1 MEGIISFEDKKY
13 PKKLKEIKNPPKNIY
28 YQGHIIWNQPCLAV
42 IGSRNCSIESKYICL
57 KIIKDLPQEFVIV
70 SGLAKGIDTFAH
82 ASALK
87 TGKSTIAVLPSG
99 IEKIYPKEN
108 ENLSNKIIEKG
119 GLLISEYPS
128 KTKPTKFSFI
138 QRNRITAGLSF
149 AVLVIEAQIKSG
161 TMHTIRFAQEQG
173 KTIYAVPGSE
183 GTDYLILNGAIPV
196 LSAKDIYLNIK

>member
-1 MEGIISFEDKKY
+1 MIQLISFADKNY
-13 PKKLKEIKNPPKNIY
+13 PKNLKEIKNPPQNIY
-28 YQGHIIWNQPCLAV
+28 CKGSIVWNKQCLAV
-42 IGSRNCSIESKYICL
+42 IGSRNYSKESKDHCFR
-57 KIIKDLPQEFVIV
+57 IIKDLPQDIIIV
-70 SGLAKGIDTFAH
+70 SGLARGIDAIAH

-87 TGKSTIAVLPSG
+87 TGKATIAALPCG

-108 ENLSNKIIEKG
+108 ESLADKIVEKG

-138 QRNRITAGLSF
+138 QRDRITAGLSD
-149 AVLVIEAQIKSG
+149 AILVIEAQMKSG
-161 TMHTIRFAQEQG
+161 TMHTVKFAEEQG

-196 LSAKDIYLNIK
+196 MSANDICL

>member
-28 YQGHIIWNQPCLAV
+28 YQGKIIWNNPCLAV
-42 IGSRNCSIESKYICL
+42 IGSRNCSTENKNICL

-70 SGLAKGIDTFAH
+70 SGLARGIDSFAH

-87 TGKSTIAVLPSG
+87 SGKATIAVLPSG

-108 ENLSNKIIEKG
+108 EILARKIIEHD

-128 KTKPTKFSFI
+128 KTRPTKFSFI
-138 QRNRITAGLSF
+138 QRNRITAGLSS
-149 AVLVIEAQIKSG
+149 AVLVIEAQVKSG
-161 TMHTIRFAQEQG
+161 TMHTVRFAREQG

-196 LSAKDIYLNIK
+196 LSVNDICL

>member
-1 MEGIISFEDKKY
+1 MNEIISFEDKKY

-28 YQGHIIWNQPCLAV
+28 SQGKIMWNQPCLAV
-42 IGSRNCSIESKYICL
+42 IGSRNCSIESKQICL

-70 SGLAKGIDTFAH
+70 SGLAKGIDSFAH

-87 TGKSTIAVLPSG
+87 TGKTTIAVLPSG
-99 IEKIYPKEN
+99 IERIYPKEN
-108 ENLSNKIIEKG
+108 ETLAKKIIEKG
-119 GLLISEYPS
+119 GLLLSEYPS

-161 TMHTIRFAQEQG
+161 TMHTVRFAQEQG

-183 GTDYLILNGAIPV
+183 GTEYLILNGAIPV
-196 LSAKDIYLNIK
+196 SSAKDICL

>member
-28 YQGHIIWNQPCLAV
+28 YKGHITWNQPCLAV
-42 IGSRNCSIESKYICL
+42 IGSRNCLSQNKSTCL

-70 SGLAKGIDTFAH
+70 SGLAKGIDAFAH

-87 TGKSTIAVLPSG
+87 ANKSTIAVLPSG
-99 IEKIYPKEN
+99 IERIYPKEN
-108 ENLSNKIIEKG
+108 ENLSKKIIEKE

-138 QRNRITAGLSF
+138 QRDRITAGLSF
-149 AVLVIEAQIKSG
+149 AVLVIEAQMKSG
-161 TMHTIRFAQEQG
+161 TMHTVRFAQEQG

-196 LSAKDIYLNIK
+196 LSAHDICL

>member
-1 MEGIISFEDKKY
+1 MNETISFEDKKY

-28 YQGHIIWNQPCLAV
+28 YEGNIIWNLPCLAV
-42 IGSRNCSIESKYICL
+42 IGSRNCSSQNKQTCL
-57 KIIKDLPQEFVIV
+57 KIIKGLPENFVIV
-70 SGLAKGIDTFAH
+70 SGLAKGIDSFAH

-87 TGKSTIAVLPSG
+87 SGKATIAVLPSG

-108 ENLSNKIIEKG
+108 EGLAKKIIENN

-128 KTKPTKFSFI
+128 KTRPTKFSFI

-149 AVLVIEAQIKSG
+149 AVLVIEAQVKSG
-161 TMHTIRFAQEQG
+161 TMHTVRFAQEQG

-196 LSAKDIYLNIK
+196 LTANDICL

>member
-28 YQGHIIWNQPCLAV
+28 YKGQIIWNHPCLAV
-42 IGSRNCSIESKYICL
+42 IGSRNYSIDNKNTCL
-57 KIIKDLPQEFVIV
+57 KIIKDLPEDFVIV
-70 SGLAKGIDTFAH
+70 SGLAKGIDAFAH
-82 ASALK
+82 AAALK
-87 TGKSTIAVLPSG
+87 TGKATIAVLPSG
-99 IEKIYPKEN
+99 IERIYPKEN
-108 ENLSNKIIEKG
+108 ENLANKIIERS

-161 TMHTIRFAQEQG
+161 TMHTVKFAQEQG

-183 GTDYLILNGAIPV
+183 GTDYLILNGAIPI
-196 LSAKDIYLNIK
+196 SSSNDICL

>member
-28 YQGHIIWNQPCLAV
+28 YKGHAVWNRPCLAV
-42 IGSRNCSIESKYICL
+42 IGSRNCSSQNKNTCL

-70 SGLAKGIDTFAH
+70 SGLARGIDTFAH
-82 ASALK
+82 LSALK
-87 TGKSTIAVLPSG
+87 TGKQTIAVLPSG
-99 IEKIYPKEN
+99 IERIYPKEN
-108 ENLSNKIIEKG
+108 ENLAGKIIEKG
-119 GLLISEYPS
+119 GVLISEYPN
-128 KTKPTKFSFI
+128 KTRPTKFSFI

-149 AVLVIEAQIKSG
+149 AVLVIEAQMKSG
-161 TMHTIRFAQEQG
+161 TMHTIRFAREQS

-196 LSAKDIYLNIK
+196 LGANDICL

>member
-1 MEGIISFEDKKY
+1 MNEIISFEGRKY

-28 YQGHIIWNQPCLAV
+28 YQGKIIWDNPCLAV
-42 IGSRNCSIESKYICL
+42 IGSRNCSTENKSTCL
-57 KIIKDLPQEFVIV
+57 KIIKDLPANFVIV

-82 ASALK
+82 ISALK
-87 TGKSTIAVLPSG
+87 SGKTTIAVLPSG

-108 ENLSNKIIEKG
+108 ENLTKKIIENN

-161 TMHTIRFAQEQG
+161 TMHTVRFAQEQG

-183 GTDYLILNGAIPV
+183 GTDYLIINGAIPV
-196 LSAKDIYLNIK
+196 STANDICL

>member
-1 MEGIISFEDKKY
+1 MEGIISLNDKKY

-28 YQGHIIWNQPCLAV
+28 YQGKIIWNNPCLAV
-42 IGSRNCSIESKYICL
+42 IGSRNCSAEKKNACL

-70 SGLAKGIDTFAH
+70 SGLAKGIDSFAH
-82 ASALK
+82 SSALK
-87 TGKSTIAVLPSG
+87 SGKATIAVLPSG
-99 IEKIYPKEN
+99 IERIYPKEN
-108 ENLSNKIIEKG
+108 ELLAKKIIENN

-161 TMHTIRFAQEQG
+161 TMHTVRFAQEQG

-196 LSAKDIYLNIK
+196 LSEKDICL

>member
-13 PKKLKEIKNPPKNIY
+13 PKQLKEIKNPPKNIY
-28 YQGHIIWNQPCLAV
+28 YKGNIIWNQPCLAV
-42 IGSRNCSIESKYICL
+42 VGSRDCLSQNKNICL
-57 KIIKDLPQEFVIV
+57 KIIKNLPKEFVIV
-70 SGLAKGIDTFAH
+70 SGLARGIDTFAH
-82 ASALK
+82 LSALK
-87 TGKSTIAVLPSG
+87 SNKATIAILPSG
-99 IEKIYPKEN
+99 IEKIYPKGN
-108 ENLSNKIIEKG
+108 ENLSKKIIESD

-138 QRNRITAGLSF
+138 QRDRLTAGLSF

-161 TMHTIRFAQEQG
+161 TMHTVKFAQEQG

-196 LSAKDIYLNIK
+196 LSANDICL

>member
-1 MEGIISFEDKKY
+1 MNGLISFEDKKY

-28 YQGHIIWNQPCLAV
+28 YQGKIIWDNPCLAV
-42 IGSRNCSIESKYICL
+42 IGSRNCSIESKNNCF
-57 KIIKDLPQEFVIV
+57 KIIKALPEDFVIV
-70 SGLAKGIDTFAH
+70 SGLAKGIDSFAH

-87 TGKSTIAVLPSG
+87 SGKATIAVLPSG

-108 ENLSNKIIEKG
+108 ENLARKIIKNN

-138 QRNRITAGLSF
+138 QRNRITAGLSS
-149 AVLVIEAQIKSG
+149 AILVIEAQVKSG
-161 TMHTIRFAQEQG
+161 TMHTVRFAQEQG

-183 GTDYLILNGAIPV
+183 GTDYLIINGAIPV
-196 LSAKDIYLNIK
+196 LEANDICL